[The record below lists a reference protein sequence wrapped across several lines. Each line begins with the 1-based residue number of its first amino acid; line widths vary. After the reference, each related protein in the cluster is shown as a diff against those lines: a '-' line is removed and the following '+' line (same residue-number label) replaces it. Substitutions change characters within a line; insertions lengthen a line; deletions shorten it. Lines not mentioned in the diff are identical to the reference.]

1 MSLWRGL
8 SPALVM
14 SVPGNIIYFVGY
26 DYLRNAIKD
35 WTMYKD
41 KDYAPLV
48 AGGGARGKISR
59 PLSFFYVL
67 SFCIRCEFHYSQ
79 MSLCTVWL
87 QLWLSPLFRQ
97 LNSSVPGFKLPK
109 G

>member
-1 MSLWRGL
+1 MNNIIKHEGPLSLWRGL

-35 WTMYKD
+35 WTTYNN

-48 AGGGARGKISR
+48 AGGAARGM
-59 PLSFFYVL
+59 YD
-67 SFCIRCEFHYSQ
+67 
-79 MSLCTVWL
+79 
-87 QLWLSPLFRQ
+87 
-97 LNSSVPGFKLPK
+97 LPIIAY
-109 G
+109 